1 MGFMRMSGM
10 GITNNAVTA
19 WLGDR
24 QVTCVVCAGG
34 QFRSRET
41 KLNSTGAE
49 FFNMGWANESALGLI
64 CLACGYVHEFAG
76 GALRLRQ
83 AA

>member
-1 MGFMRMSGM
+1 MGFVRATG
-10 GITNNAVTA
+10 GGFNNGGVTA
-19 WLGDR
+19 WLGER
-24 QVTCVVCAGG
+24 QVRCLVCEGV

-76 GALRLRQ
+76 RALQLRQ